1 MKKPVLIAV
10 LLVALLASVAVI
22 LITYD
27 PNDGAALDP
36 CPPPEACPRGTRVDP
51 PGTRP
56 DSEDSTGLL
65 TEQPDGG

>member
-1 MKKPVLIAV
+1 MKKPGLIAV

-36 CPPPEACPRGTRVDP
+36 CPPPEACPPGTRVDP
-51 PGTRP
+51 PGTTP
-56 DSEDSTGLL
+56 DPEESKGPLTG
-65 TEQPDGG
+65 QPDGG